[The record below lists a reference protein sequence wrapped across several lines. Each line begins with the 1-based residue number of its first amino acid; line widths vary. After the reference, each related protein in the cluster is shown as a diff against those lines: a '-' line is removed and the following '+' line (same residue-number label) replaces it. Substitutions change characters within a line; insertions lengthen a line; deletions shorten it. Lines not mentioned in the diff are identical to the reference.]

1 MYISPIFVH
10 STVIIEKAAGAIM
23 SNEFEYLSH
32 DEDGDEEDIDLME
45 DTSDGEAMSDEEE
58 IGNGKVPDSEDEEED
73 EKIDITPEKP
83 KVTPKAKAKAKAKS

>member
-1 MYISPIFVH
+1 
-10 STVIIEKAAGAIM
+10 M

-58 IGNGKVPDSEDEEED
+58 IGNGNPQGQGQSQSQIQKD
-73 EKIDITPEKP
+73 
-83 KVTPKAKAKAKAKS
+83 KAHRRQLPNVRENEARIG